1 MEPPPRQC
9 VISANAEPHYKRS
22 FPRLMVRA
30 RGSSYIEL
38 NQAAVQYSDSTG
50 PRIRTRQRSK
60 RKRNA
65 RSSSHWP
72 SFTSRPLNLHK
83 QDGGDDDDDDVRAT
97 NGDAQK
103 GSIADLAST
112 YACGNGSIWYI
123 SSHHH
128 LYLMRVNTA
137 KSSDC
142 CSWYITT
149 YRQSRRKDFIKRKSQ
164 P

>member
-103 GSIADLAST
+103 GSIADLAWFHIRVRQWFDMV
-112 YACGNGSIWYI
+112 YFF
-123 SSHHH
+123 SS
-128 LYLMRVNTA
+128 
-137 KSSDC
+137 SSLFNA
-142 CSWYITT
+142 
-149 YRQSRRKDFIKRKSQ
+149 RKYCEIFRLLFLVHYDVQAEPEKRFY
-164 P
+164 